1 MYQLKVIFNQTK
13 PKAMN
18 LINLSVMKIFEGKFL
33 KKKMGFATFLL
44 LTFFTSFAQKKIQG
58 SIKDINGIPLS
69 EVTIMEK
76 NASAGGVLSD
86 FDGKFHILVK
96 DQNSKLVFT
105 YLGFFTQE
113 VTISDQSTID
123 VILKESTQELT
134 EVVVVGY
141 GTQKKSR
148 VTSAIA
154 SIKEVNFTKGAIRDA
169 SDLIRGKVAGLT
181 ITNGSGDPSAA
192 PTILLRGI
200 SSLKGS
206 NAPLVLINGVPGG
219 IDTVAPSEI
228 ASIDVLKDASA
239 AAIYGTRGAN
249 GVILITTKTVNK
261 EMAPTLTYSTFATVA
276 NFAKKADFLDAGGI
290 RNLLSQ
296 GTKLPF
302 TDEGATTNWLDEI
315 SGSGF
320 AQNHNLDVKGG
331 TARTNYVVNLNYVDQ
346 TGVFNG
352 TSNKEFRFSFDVN
365 HKMFNDKFKINLNL
379 LNGTQN
385 MGLSEGT
392 AGYAYRQAMI
402 RNPTAPIYKA
412 NGDYAETSRFQYY
425 NPVAIMNETIED
437 RNNTWQRFTANLT
450 LDLLPGWDTSL
461 MLAKNK
467 NTALNGYAETK
478 KHYSNTLNG
487 RNGVASRNTGA
498 TDRDFL
504 EFTSK
509 YNKEFDKHEF
519 TVLGGYSYQY
529 TVNEGFSASNFDF
542 PTDAF
547 SYNNLGAGNALS
559 DGKAG
564 MGSYKNDDK
573 LIGVFG
579 RANYNFDSKYDLL
592 FSIRR
597 EGSSKFGENHKWG
610 NFPAVS
616 AGWSIHKESFLK
628 DVLYLD
634 SFKLRAGY
642 GITGVIPSDS
652 YMSQTLYNYNGY
664 FFNDGKWVKGL
675 VPASNPNP
683 DLRWEKTAEVN
694 IGVDFGFLSNRISG
708 SFDVYSKKTSDMLW
722 DYNVPTPPYLYG
734 SITANVG
741 KMENKGFEILLNII
755 PVKSENFVWNSSM
768 TFSHN
773 ENKLTSLSNDLYAI
787 DKNYINTGNTGD
799 PISFSTHRL
808 EVGQSIGNYWGLKSV
823 DITNDGKWIIETAD
837 GTRKTLTPDLYNDDN
852 KQYLGNGIPKY
863 YAGWTNT
870 FSYKKFDLSMVL
882 TGAFDFQILNS
893 QRMFYENPT
902 INYNMLASAFDKVY
916 DKAVLS
922 YNQTYVSY
930 YLEEGDYVKVDNITL
945 SYNFDVKP
953 FKVINAMRLYISGN
967 NLATFTK
974 YKGLDPEIQR
984 GDPLSQGMDNRDK
997 YPTTTSLTLG
1007 LNVTF

>member
-1 MYQLKVIFNQTK
+1 
-13 PKAMN
+13 MN
-18 LINLSVMKIFEGKFL
+18 LINLSVMQIFEGKFW
-33 KKKMGFATFLL
+33 KRKMGITTFLL

-69 EVTIMEK
+69 GVTIKEK
-76 NASAGGVLSD
+76 DASAGDVLSD
-86 FDGKFHILVK
+86 FDGKFEITVK
-96 DQNSKLVFT
+96 NQNSKLVFT
-105 YLGFFTQE
+105 YIGFVTQE
-113 VTISDQSTID
+113 VDISNQNTIN
-123 VILKESTQELT
+123 VILKDDTQELT

-181 ITNGSGDPSAA
+181 ISNGSGDPSAE

-219 IDTVAPSEI
+219 INTVSPSEI

-261 EMAPTLTYSTFATVA
+261 EMAPTLTYSTYASVS
-276 NFAKKADFLDAGGI
+276 NFYNKADFLNAGEFK
-290 RNLLSQ
+290 NLLAN
-296 GTKLPF
+296 GTKLPY
-302 TDEGATTNWLDEI
+302 TDGGASTDWLDEI

-320 AQNHNLDVKGG
+320 AQSHNLDIKGG
-331 TARTNYVVNLNYVDQ
+331 TGRSNYSVNLNYIDQ
-346 TGVFNG
+346 TGVFDN
-352 TSNKEFRFSFDVN
+352 TSNKEYRFSFDVN
-365 HKMFNDKFKINLNL
+365 HKMFNDKLKINLNL
-379 LNGTQN
+379 LNGAQKTK
-385 MGLSEGT
+385 LSEGT
-392 AGYAYRQAMI
+392 SGYAYRQAMI
-402 RNPTAPIYKA
+402 RNPTAPVYNADGTYNEDINK
-412 NGDYAETSRFQYY
+412 FQYY
-425 NPVAIMNETIED
+425 NPVAIMNETKAD
-437 RNNTWQRFTANLT
+437 NDNTWQRFTANIT

-467 NTALNGYAETK
+467 NSALSGYSETK

-487 RNGVASRNTGA
+487 RNGVASRNTGD

-509 YNKEFDKHEF
+509 YNKKFDKHEF

-529 TVNEGFSASNFDF
+529 TVNQGFSAYNFDF

-547 SYNNLGAGNALS
+547 SYNNLGSGNALS
-559 DGKAG
+559 DGKAS

-573 LIGVFG
+573 LIGFFG
-579 RANYNFDSKYDLL
+579 RVNYNFDSKYDFL

-597 EGSSKFGENHKWG
+597 EGSSKFGENHQWG

-616 AGWSIHKESFLK
+616 AGWSMHKESFLK
-628 DVLYLD
+628 DVSSVNNL
-634 SFKLRAGY
+634 KLRAGY
-642 GITGVIPSDS
+642 GITGVIPNDS
-652 YMSQTLYNYNGY
+652 YMSQTLYDYNGY
-664 FFNDGKWVKGL
+664 FFSDGKWVKGL

-683 DLRWEKTAEVN
+683 DLRWEKTAEIN
-694 IGVDFGFLSNRISG
+694 IGVDFGFLENRISG
-708 SFDVYSKKTSDMLW
+708 SVDFYSKKTSDMLW
-722 DYNVPTPPYLYG
+722 DYNVPTPPYLYS

-741 KMENKGFEILLNII
+741 KMENKGFEILLNTI
-755 PVKSENFVWNSSM
+755 PVKSENFMWNSSM

-787 DKNYINTGNTGD
+787 DKNFINTGNTGD

-823 DITNDGKWIIETAD
+823 DITDDGKWIIETAD
-837 GTRKTLTPDLYNDDN
+837 GTRKTLTPALYNDEN
-852 KQYLGNGIPKY
+852 KQYLGNGVPKY

-870 FSYKKFDLSMVL
+870 FTYKKFDLSMVL

-916 DKAVLS
+916 DKAVLN

-930 YLEEGDYVKVDNITL
+930 YLEKGDYVKVDNITL

-953 FKVINAMRLYISGN
+953 FKVINAMRVYFSGN

-974 YKGLDPEIQR
+974 YKGLDPEIER
-984 GDPLSQGMDNRDK
+984 RDPLSQGLDNRDK
-997 YPTTTSLTLG
+997 YPSTTSLTLG

>member
-1 MYQLKVIFNQTK
+1 
-13 PKAMN
+13 MN
-18 LINLSVMKIFEGKFL
+18 LINLSVMQIFEGKL
-33 KKKMGFATFLL
+33 WKRKMGFATFLL

-58 SIKDINGIPLS
+58 SIKDINGVPLS
-69 EVTIMEK
+69 GVTIMEK
-76 NASAGGVLSD
+76 DASSGGVLSD
-86 FDGKFHILVK
+86 FDGKYAITVQN
-96 DQNSKLVFT
+96 QNSKLVFT
-105 YLGFFTQE
+105 YLGFITQE
-113 VTISDQSTID
+113 VAISGRDNID
-123 VILKESTQELT
+123 VILKEDTQELT

-154 SIKEVNFTKGAIRDA
+154 SIKEKDFTKGAIRDA

-181 ITNGSGDPSAA
+181 ISNGSGDPSAE

-219 IDTVAPSEI
+219 INTVSPNEI

-261 EMAPTLTYSTFATVA
+261 EMAPTLSYSTYASIS
-276 NFAKKADFLDAGGI
+276 NFYNKADFLNAGEF
-290 RNLLSQ
+290 RNQLSQ
-296 GTKLPF
+296 GTKMPY
-302 TDEGATTNWLDEI
+302 TDGGANTDWLDEI
-315 SGSGF
+315 SGSGY
-320 AQNHNLDVKGG
+320 AQSHNLDVKGG
-331 TARTNYVVNLNYVDQ
+331 TGRSNYAVNLNYIDQ

-352 TSNKEFRFSFDVN
+352 TSNKEYRFSFDVN
-365 HKMFNDKFKINLNL
+365 HKMFNDKLKINLNL
-379 LNGTQN
+379 LNGTQKTK
-385 MGLSEGT
+385 LSEGT

-402 RNPTAPIYKA
+402 RNPTAPVYSADGTYNEDINK
-412 NGDYAETSRFQYY
+412 FQYY
-425 NPVAIMNETIED
+425 NPVAIMNETKAD
-437 RNNTWQRFTANLT
+437 NDNTWQRFTANMT

-467 NTALNGYAETK
+467 NSGLSGYSETK

-487 RNGVASRNTGA
+487 RNGVASRNTGD

-509 YNKEFDKHEF
+509 YNKKFDKHEF

-529 TVNEGFSASNFDF
+529 TVNQGFSAYNFDF

-547 SYNNLGAGNALS
+547 SYNNLGSGNALS
-559 DGKAG
+559 DGKAS

-573 LIGVFG
+573 LIGLFG
-579 RANYNFDSKYDLL
+579 RVNYNFDSKYDLL

-610 NFPAVS
+610 NFPAAS

-628 DVLYLD
+628 DVSYVNNL
-634 SFKLRAGY
+634 KLRAGY
-642 GITGVIPSDS
+642 GITGVIPNDS
-652 YMSQTLYNYNGY
+652 YMSKTLYDYNGY

-675 VPASNPNP
+675 VPVSNPNP
-683 DLRWEKTAEVN
+683 DLRWEKTAELN
-694 IGVDFGFLSNRISG
+694 IGIDFGFLENRISG
-708 SFDVYSKKTSDMLW
+708 SIDVYSKKTSDMLW
-722 DYNVPTPPYLYG
+722 DYAVPTPPNLYG
-734 SITANVG
+734 NITANVG
-741 KMENKGFEILLNII
+741 KMENKGFEILLNVI
-755 PVKSENFVWNSSM
+755 PVKSENFIWNSSM

-773 ENKLTSLSNDLYAI
+773 KNELTSLSNDLYSI
-787 DKNYINTGNTGD
+787 DKNFINTGNTGD

-823 DITNDGKWIIETAD
+823 DITDDGKWIIETAD

-870 FSYKKFDLSMVL
+870 FTYKKFDLSMVL

-916 DKAVLS
+916 DKAVLN

-930 YLEEGDYVKVDNITL
+930 YLEKGDYVKVDNITL

-953 FKVINAMRLYISGN
+953 FKVINAMRLYVSGN

-997 YPTTTSLTLG
+997 YPSTTSLTLG

>member
-1 MYQLKVIFNQTK
+1 MQ
-13 PKAMN
+13 
-18 LINLSVMKIFEGKFL
+18 IFEGKFW
-33 KKKMGFATFLL
+33 KRKMVCTTFLL

-58 SIKDINGIPLS
+58 SIKDSNGMPLS
-69 EVTIMEK
+69 GVTITEK
-76 NASAGGVLSD
+76 NTTNAVLSD
-86 FDGKFHILVK
+86 FDGKYEIAVK
-96 DQNSKLVFT
+96 NQDDKLVFS
-105 YLGFFTQE
+105 YLGFLTQE
-113 VTISDQSTID
+113 IDISNRNQIN
-123 VILKESTQELT
+123 VVLKDSNEQLN

-141 GTQKKSR
+141 GTQKKAR

-181 ITNGSGDPSAA
+181 ITNGSGDPSSA

-219 IDTVAPSEI
+219 IDTVAPNEI

-261 EMAPTLTYSTFATVA
+261 EMAPTLTYSTFASVS
-276 NFAKKADFLDAGGI
+276 NFYNKADFLDAGGL
-290 RNLLSQ
+290 RNLVSK

-302 TDEGATTNWLDEI
+302 TDEGSTTDWLDEI

-320 AQNHNLDVKGG
+320 AQNHNLDIKGG
-331 TARTNYVVNLNYVDQ
+331 TLKSNYVVNLNYVDQ

-365 HKMFNDKFKINLNL
+365 HRMFNDKLKINLNL

-385 MGLSEGT
+385 MGISEGT
-392 AGYAYRQAMI
+392 AAYAYRQAMI
-402 RNPTAPIYKA
+402 RNPTAPIYDE
-412 NGDYAETSRFQYY
+412 NGNYDETSRFQYY

-450 LDLLPGWDTSL
+450 LDLLPGWDTSV

-467 NTALNGYAETK
+467 NTGLSGYSETK
-478 KHYSNTLNG
+478 KHYSNTING
-487 RNGVASRNTGA
+487 RNGVASRTTGT

-504 EFTSK
+504 EFTTK
-509 YNKEFDKHEF
+509 YNKKFNKHEF

-529 TVNEGFSASNFDF
+529 TVNEGFSAYNFDF

-547 SYNNLGAGNALS
+547 SYNNLDAGNALS

-573 LIGVFG
+573 LIGFFG
-579 RANYNFDSKYDLL
+579 RVNYNFDSKYDLL
-592 FSIRR
+592 FSMRR
-597 EGSSKFGENHKWG
+597 EGSSKFGANYQWG

-616 AGWSIHKESFLK
+616 AGWSLHKESFLK
-628 DVLYLD
+628 DV
-634 SFKLRAGY
+634 SFVNNLKLRGGY
-642 GITGVIPSDS
+642 GVTGVIPNDS
-652 YMSQTLYNYNGY
+652 YMSKTLYKYQGY
-664 FFNDGKWVKGL
+664 FYNDGKWVKGL
-675 VPASNPNP
+675 VPDSNPNP
-683 DLRWEKTAEVN
+683 DLRWEKTAEIN
-694 IGVDFGFLSNRISG
+694 IGLDFGFVNNRISG

-722 DYNVPTPPYLYG
+722 DYNVPTPPYLYP

-741 KMENKGFEILLNII
+741 KMENKGFEILLNTI
-755 PVKSENFVWNSSM
+755 PVKSENFIWNSSM

-808 EVGQSIGNYWGLKSV
+808 EVGQSIGNFWGLKSV
-823 DITNDGKWIIETAD
+823 DITHDMPKPEDNGKWIVELPD
-837 GTRKTLTPDLYNDDN
+837 GTRKTLTTEMYNDDN

-870 FSYKKFDLSMVL
+870 FSYKKFDLSVVL

-916 DKAVLS
+916 DKAVLN

-930 YLEEGDYVKVDNITL
+930 YIEEGDYVKVDNITL

-953 FKVINAMRLYISGN
+953 FKVINAMRLYVSGN

-997 YPTTTSLTLG
+997 YPSTTALTLG